1 MREHTMDHSANRAM
15 LLKLALIALLMFG
28 FAWGLIPMYR
38 VICEVTGV
46 NQVVKADSVDAGVKP
61 TPFSVSLT
69 FDATVQPGLAWE
81 VKPLTA
87 HISGKTGEFIKVEYE
102 FTNHSNRH
110 VVGQAIPRYLP
121 AAAGEYVK
129 KLDCFCF
136 REQSFAPGETKRLPV
151 VFVIDSKMPR
161 EIRDIT
167 LAYTVFDVPGKGGT

>member
-1 MREHTMDHSANRAM
+1 MREQTIDPGANRAM
-15 LLKLALIALLMFG
+15 LRKLALVAVLMFG
-28 FAWGLIPMYR
+28 FAWGLIPMYQ
-38 VICEVTGV
+38 VICEITGV
-46 NQVVKADSVDAGVKP
+46 NQVVKPDQLEAGAKP
-61 TPFSVSLT
+61 QPFNVGLT

-81 VKPLTA
+81 VRPLTA
-87 HISGKTGEFIKVEYE
+87 RISGRTGEFIKVEYE
-102 FTNHSNRH
+102 FTNRSNRP

-167 LAYTVFDVPGKGGT
+167 LAYTVFDVPGKGGA